1 VVIRPHNKKGVI
13 RPEKKQIYMKN
24 FFTDVLESE
33 CSVLTEIY
41 QTNNYGLFGKIN
53 GNRDIKD
60 SHVKKIRESIKT
72 RQVNEV
78 PIIVVKNPNYEEDL
92 IPFLIVD
99 GQHRYRGIME
109 ENLTLSFVIA
119 ESIPESEVLKTI
131 ELLNTASLDWDV
143 TQFMNSKNTLKNKN
157 YVRYKHQYDKFD
169 FEHEIFF
176 YLMKKNGLSITHKN
190 FKEGLLVVDQ
200 IMYDEIEKVFSWL
213 EKFIPVVDKYG
224 KRYYLKGL
232 IDLYYL
238 VGINLNRLEEVIFK
252 QNESKVSDSLLYSGS
267 IRQSLNHLVLDLYNQ
282 KLRKNLIG
290 ITSLDRAGNKYKLE
304 MN

>member
-1 VVIRPHNKKGVI
+1 
-13 RPEKKQIYMKN
+13 MKN

-33 CSVLTEIY
+33 CSVLTQIY

-53 GNRDIKD
+53 GNRDIDD
-60 SHVKKIRESIKT
+60 SHIKKIRESFKT
-72 RQVNEV
+72 RQVSEV
-78 PIIVVKNPNYEEDL
+78 SIIVVKNPNYEKDL

-99 GQHRYRGIME
+99 GQHRYMASME
-109 ENLTLSFVIA
+109 ENLPLSFVIA
-119 ESIPESEVLKTI
+119 ESIPELEVLKTI
-131 ELLNTASLDWDV
+131 ELLNTTNKDWDV
-143 TQFMNSKNTLKNKN
+143 TQFMGSKCALGDIN
-157 YVRYKHQYDKFD
+157 YIRYKTLYNRFD

-176 YLMKKNGLSITHKN
+176 YLMKKIGLSVNHKK
-190 FKEGLLVVDQ
+190 FKEGLLVVNELT
-200 IMYDEIEKVFSWL
+200 YGEIEKVFNWL

-238 VGINLNRLEEVIFK
+238 CGINIKRLEEVVFK
-252 QNESKVSDSLLYSGS
+252 KNESKVSDSLLYSGS
-267 IRQSLNHLVLDLYNQ
+267 VRQSLNHLVLDLYNHS
-282 KLRKNLIG
+282 LRKNLIG